1 MNWLTTFLTTVVEA
15 IATAL
20 GRRDTT
26 PAPPPQSPPAEPG
39 FDDIERAEDARLA
52 KLREQE
58 RATPQPVIL
67 PPPLPPRTP
76 LASVPEDRAEN
87 GGAMGTTRRPADTGD
102 DPYEAIEP
110 EPSTRRP

>member
-1 MNWLTTFLTTVVEA
+1 MNWLTTLLTSVVDA

-26 PAPPPQSPPAEPG
+26 PAPPPQPPPAEPS
-39 FDDIERAEDARLA
+39 FDDIERAEDARIA

-67 PPPLPPRTP
+67 PPPWPKRDQLV
-76 LASVPEDRAEN
+76 SSPEHRAEN
-87 GGAMGTTRRPADTGD
+87 SGAMGTQPVVVDTGD

>member
-1 MNWLTTFLTTVVEA
+1 MNWLTSLLTSVVEA

-26 PAPPPQSPPAEPG
+26 PAPPPQPPPAEPG
-39 FDDIERAEDARLA
+39 FDAIERVEDVRLA
-52 KLREQE
+52 RLREQE

-76 LASVPEDRAEN
+76 FASEPGDRAEN
-87 GGAMGTTRRPADTGD
+87 GGAMGVQPVVVNTGD
-102 DPYEAIEP
+102 DPYEAIES